1 MELMLKVDLTEEQ
14 YNDLMTKSYHEIFES
29 VAFKDALKDS
39 ILLGMEN
46 WLNSTEGKDVIR
58 TSLCGDNYYDR
69 NLRKTEL
76 GKSLLEVASSDF
88 TDRMKEPVENFFREA
103 LRTVRIEDMLK
114 YILVEAFKN
123 GLISGSREVMEIL
136 ESKQV
141 FMQDQLDDI
150 KNKLQSI

>member
-1 MELMLKVDLTEEQ
+1 MELMLKIDLTEEQ

-29 VAFKDALKDS
+29 GAFKDALKDS
-39 ILLGMEN
+39 ILLGMKN

-58 TSLCGDNYYDR
+58 SALCGDNYYDR

-76 GKSLLEVASSDF
+76 GKSLLEIASSDF
-88 TDRMKEPVENFFREA
+88 TYRMKEPVENFFREA

>member
-1 MELMLKVDLTEEQ
+1 MELMLKIDLTEEQ

-29 VAFKDALKDS
+29 DAFKDALKDS

-58 TSLCGDNYYDR
+58 STLCGDNYYDR

>member
-1 MELMLKVDLTEEQ
+1 MELILKIDLTEEQ

-29 VAFKDALKDS
+29 DGFNDAIKDS

-58 TSLCGDNYYDR
+58 TSLVGDNYYDR

-103 LRTVRIEDMLK
+103 LKTVRIEDMLK
-114 YILVEAFKN
+114 YILVDAFRN
-123 GLISGSREVMEIL
+123 GLIASSREMMEIL

>member
-1 MELMLKVDLTEEQ
+1 MELMLKIDLTEEQ

-29 VAFKDALKDS
+29 DGFKDALKDS
-39 ILLGMEN
+39 ILLGIEN

-58 TSLCGDNYYDR
+58 STLCGDNYYDR

-76 GKSLLEVASSDF
+76 GKSLLEVARSDF

-141 FMQDQLDDI
+141 FMQDQLSDI

>member
-1 MELMLKVDLTEEQ
+1 MELMLKIDLTEEQ

-29 VAFKDALKDS
+29 DAFKDALKDN
-39 ILLGMEN
+39 ILLGIEN

-58 TSLCGDNYYDR
+58 TSLVGDNYYDR
-69 NLRKTEL
+69 NLRNTEL

-88 TDRMKEPVENFFREA
+88 TNRMKEPVENFFREA

-141 FMQDQLDDI
+141 FMQNQLDDI

>member
-1 MELMLKVDLTEEQ
+1 MELMLKIDLTEEQ

-29 VAFKDALKDS
+29 DAFKDALKDS

-58 TSLCGDNYYDR
+58 TSLVGDNYYDR

-76 GKSLLEVASSDF
+76 GKSLLEVASNDF

-123 GLISGSREVMEIL
+123 GLIAGSREMMEIL

-141 FMQDQLDDI
+141 VMQDQISDI

>member
-1 MELMLKVDLTEEQ
+1 MELMLKIDLTEEQ

-29 VAFKDALKDS
+29 DAFKDALKDI

-58 TSLCGDNYYDR
+58 TSLVGDNYYDR

-76 GKSLLEVASSDF
+76 GKSLLEVASNDF

-123 GLISGSREVMEIL
+123 GLIAGSREMMEIL
-136 ESKQV
+136 EDKQIFV
-141 FMQDQLDDI
+141 QDQLSDI

>member
-1 MELMLKVDLTEEQ
+1 MELMLKIDLTEEQ

-29 VAFKDALKDS
+29 DAFKDALKDS

-46 WLNSTEGKDVIR
+46 WLNSTEGKDVIK
-58 TSLCGDNYYDR
+58 TSLIGDGYYDR

-76 GKSLLEVASSDF
+76 GKSLLKVASNDF

-123 GLISGSREVMEIL
+123 GLIAGSREMMEIL

-141 FMQDQLDDI
+141 FMQDQLSDI